1 MKLVRLFLLFLQ
13 TFCAFELFGE
23 QIRNT
28 DKISTPILV
37 LSQDD
42 LFQKSNFGKSI
53 IKLFEEKQS
62 TLFAEAREI
71 EEKFVLEERNLTSR
85 RLSLV
90 PEEFQLLADEF
101 DKRVEETRKSRAEK
115 DQMLQKTFFV
125 WRKNFFQV
133 ILPIVRRIMRD
144 YGAVA
149 VLDTKSRGFVYD
161 QRIDVT
167 DLLIFQ
173 LNEEF
178 RKNPDLINQ
187 IIVEKF
193 IEK

>member
-23 QIRNT
+23 QVRNT

-187 IIVEKF
+187 IIVEKI

>member
-23 QIRNT
+23 QVRNT

-173 LNEEF
+173 LNKEF

-187 IIVEKF
+187 IIVEKI

>member
-1 MKLVRLFLLFLQ
+1 M
-13 TFCAFELFGE
+13 
-23 QIRNT
+23 
-28 DKISTPILV
+28 
-37 LSQDD
+37 
-42 LFQKSNFGKSI
+42 FQKSNFGKSI

-173 LNEEF
+173 LNKEF

-187 IIVEKF
+187 IIVEKI

>member
-1 MKLVRLFLLFLQ
+1 
-13 TFCAFELFGE
+13 
-23 QIRNT
+23 
-28 DKISTPILV
+28 
-37 LSQDD
+37 
-42 LFQKSNFGKSI
+42 
-53 IKLFEEKQS
+53 
-62 TLFAEAREI
+62 
-71 EEKFVLEERNLTSR
+71 
-85 RLSLV
+85 
-90 PEEFQLLADEF
+90 
-101 DKRVEETRKSRAEK
+101 
-115 DQMLQKTFFV
+115 
-125 WRKNFFQV
+125 
-133 ILPIVRRIMRD
+133 MRD

-187 IIVEKF
+187 IIVEKI